1 MPESQTAWRRLL
13 RHIEEPPVPF
23 RLKGELALALLVVPL
38 AFAFQVLD
46 MLYGKS
52 GTPGESP
59 VYVILLATFTA
70 LAFGSVFALATPAG
84 GRWVQRRLANRR
96 GTALLCVLPLLYTGL
111 FLLVLW
117 FGDFPE
123 LHFAA
128 LKKVTG
134 FWARLPLPA
143 FLALAAALLYGGFHA
158 GLALAR
164 RATTKTAGPSHFGMR
179 QFGCVLVVAVP
190 YLVLQEVLPL
200 LWCFS
205 TPAALV
211 VMVYGTGLGREYF
224 GFTFLPRS
232 RREAGFV
239 VLLLAGGLLVFLA
252 TNLLV
257 GGISYTGDLWKM
269 SGVQIYTFSFM
280 MLFIVGISEEVI
292 FRCGVLMLFATYLER
307 FGSNRWWGRHPRTA
321 AVIAT
326 SVLFGVAHFP
336 HGPLMIFLAF
346 LASLLYGLAF
356 AGGRSLFGPVLL
368 HGLLNVLILK
378 NFQLLAF

>member
-1 MPESQTAWRRLL
+1 MSELQQIWQRLL
-13 RHIEEPPVPF
+13 RHIEEPPAPF
-23 RLKGELALALLVVPL
+23 RLKGELPLSLLVIPL
-38 AFAFQVLD
+38 AIVFQTLD
-46 MLYGKS
+46 MLYGKG

-59 VYVILLATFTA
+59 TYVALLSAFTGI
-70 LAFGSVFALATPAG
+70 AFASVFVAATPFG
-84 GRWVQRRLANRR
+84 ERQVQKMIADRR
-96 GTALLCVLPLLYTGL
+96 GTALLCALPLLFTGL

-117 FGDFPE
+117 LGGFPE

-143 FLALAAALLYGGFHA
+143 FLALSALLLFGGFWA

-164 RATTKTAGPSHFGMR
+164 RAAKKIAGPSHFGMR
-179 QFGCVLVVAVP
+179 QFGCVLVTTVP

-239 VLLLAGGLLVFLA
+239 VLLLLSGLLVFLA
-252 TNLLV
+252 TNFMV

-269 SGVQIYTFSFM
+269 TGMQIYTFSFM

-307 FGSNRWWGRHPRTA
+307 FGANRWWGRHPRTS

-326 SVLFGVAHFP
+326 SALFGVAHFP

-356 AGGRSLFGPVLL
+356 VGGRSLFGPVLL

>member
-1 MPESQTAWRRLL
+1 MSDSLNAWQRLL
-13 RHIEEPPVPF
+13 RHIEQPTPPF
-23 RLKGELALALLVVPL
+23 RVRGEMALAALIPPL
-38 AFAFQVLD
+38 SFAFQVLD

-52 GTPGESP
+52 ATPGESHA
-59 VYVILLATFTA
+59 YVILLATFTA

-84 GRWVQRRLANRR
+84 ERWVRRRLANRR
-96 GTALLCVLPLLYTGL
+96 GTALLCALPLLFTGL

-117 FGDFPE
+117 LGGFPE

-134 FWARLPLPA
+134 IWARLPLPA
-143 FLALAAALLYGGFHA
+143 FLALAAALLYGGFRT

-164 RATTKTAGPSHFGMR
+164 REAKKTAGPSHFGMR
-179 QFGCVLVVAVP
+179 QFGCVLVTAVP

-239 VLLLAGGLLVFLA
+239 VLLLLSGLVLFLA

-257 GGISYTGDLWKM
+257 GGISYTGELWKM
-269 SGVQIYTFSFM
+269 SGMKIYTFSFM

-292 FRCGVLMLFATYLER
+292 FRCGVLTLFATYLGR
-307 FGSNRWWGRHPRTA
+307 FGANRWWGRHPRTA

-326 SVLFGVAHFP
+326 SALFGIAHFP

-356 AGGRSLFGPVLL
+356 VGGRSLFGPVLL

>member
-1 MPESQTAWRRLL
+1 MSESQNAWRRLL
-13 RHIEEPPVPF
+13 RHIEQPTPPFHVQ
-23 RLKGELALALLVVPL
+23 GETALALLVVPL
-38 AFAFQVLD
+38 TFVFQYVD
-46 MLYGKS
+46 MLYGKN

-59 VYVILLATFTA
+59 AYVILLATFTA
-70 LAFGSVFALATPAG
+70 LAFGSVFALATPVG
-84 GRWVQRRLANRR
+84 DCWVRRRLANQR
-96 GTALLCVLPLLYTGL
+96 GTALLCALPLLFTGL

-117 FGDFPE
+117 LGGFAE

-134 FWARLPLPA
+134 IWARLPLLA
-143 FLALAAALLYGGFHA
+143 FLALSAALLYGGFHA

-164 RATTKTAGPSHFGMR
+164 RAAKKTAGPSHFGMR
-179 QFGCVLVVAVP
+179 QFGCVLVTVVP

-211 VMVYGTGLGREYF
+211 VMVHGTGLGREYF
-224 GFTFLPRS
+224 GLTFLPRS

-239 VLLLAGGLLVFLA
+239 VLLLLSGLLVFMS
-252 TNLLV
+252 TNFMV
-257 GGISYTGDLWKM
+257 GEISYTGELWKM
-269 SGVQIYTFSFM
+269 PGMKIYTFSFM

-292 FRCGVLMLFATYLER
+292 FRCGVLTLFATYLGR
-307 FGSNRWWGRHPRTA
+307 FGANRWWGRHPRTA

-326 SVLFGVAHFP
+326 SALFGIAHFP

>member
-1 MPESQTAWRRLL
+1 MSESQTVWQRLL
-13 RHIEEPPVPF
+13 RHIEEPPAPF
-23 RLKGELALALLVVPL
+23 RLKGELPLSLLVVPL
-38 AFAFQVLD
+38 AFAFQYLD

-52 GTPGESP
+52 GTPGESHA
-59 VYVILLATFTA
+59 YVILLATFTA

-84 GRWVQRRLANRR
+84 ERWVRQQLATRR
-96 GTALLCVLPLLYTGL
+96 GTALLCALPLFFTGL
-111 FLLVLW
+111 FLLILW
-117 FGDFPE
+117 GGGFAE
-123 LHFAA
+123 LQSAA

-134 FWARLPLPA
+134 FWARLPLPV
-143 FLALAAALLYGGFHA
+143 FLALAAILLYGSFHA

-164 RATTKTAGPSHFGMR
+164 RAAKKTAGPSHFGMR
-179 QFGCVLVVAVP
+179 QFGCVLVTAVP

-211 VMVYGTGLGREYF
+211 VMVHGTGLGREYF
-224 GFTFLPRS
+224 GLTFLPRS

-239 VLLLAGGLLVFLA
+239 VLLLLCGLLVFLS
-252 TNLLV
+252 TNFLV
-257 GGISYTGDLWKM
+257 GGISYTGELWKM

-292 FRCGVLMLFATYLER
+292 FRCGVLTLFATYLGR
-307 FGSNRWWGRHPRTA
+307 FGGNRWWGRHPRTA

-326 SVLFGVAHFP
+326 SALFGIAHFP

-356 AGGRSLFGPVLL
+356 VGGRSLFGPVLL

>member
-1 MPESQTAWRRLL
+1 MPESQNAWRRLL
-13 RHIEEPPVPF
+13 RHIEQSPAPYHV
-23 RLKGELALALLVVPL
+23 RGETALATLILPL
-38 AFAFQVLD
+38 TFAFQVLD
-46 MLYGKS
+46 MIYGKG

-59 VYVILLATFTA
+59 SYVILLATFTA
-70 LAFGSVFALATPAG
+70 VAFGSVFALATPAG
-84 GRWVQRRLANRR
+84 GRWVRRRLEDRR
-96 GTALLCVLPLLYTGL
+96 GTALLCSLPLLFTGL

-117 FGDFPE
+117 VSGFPE

-134 FWARLPLPA
+134 IWARMPLPA

-158 GLALAR
+158 GLTLAR
-164 RATTKTAGPSHFGMR
+164 RAAKKTAGPSHFGMR
-179 QFGCVLVVAVP
+179 QFGCVLVTAVP

-211 VMVYGTGLGREYF
+211 VMVHGTGLGREYF

-239 VLLLAGGLLVFLA
+239 VLLLFSGLLVFLG
-252 TNLLV
+252 TNFLV
-257 GGISYTGDLWKM
+257 GGISYTGELWKM
-269 SGVQIYTFSFM
+269 TGVQIYTFSFM

-292 FRCGVLMLFATYLER
+292 FRCGVLTLFATYLRR
-307 FGSNRWWGRHPRTA
+307 FGGARWWGRHPRSA

-326 SVLFGVAHFP
+326 SALFGIAHFP

-356 AGGRSLFGPVLL
+356 AGGKSLFGPVLL

>member
-1 MPESQTAWRRLL
+1 MSELQQVWQRLL
-13 RHIEEPPVPF
+13 HHIEEPSAPL
-23 RLKGELALALLVVPL
+23 RLKGELPLALLVIPL
-38 AFAFQVLD
+38 AVVFQALD
-46 MLYGKS
+46 MLYGKG

-59 VYVILLATFTA
+59 TYVALLSAFTGI
-70 LAFGSVFALATPAG
+70 AFASVFVAATPLG
-84 GRWVQRRLANRR
+84 DRWVRRRLADRR
-96 GTALLCVLPLLYTGL
+96 GTALLCALPLLFTGL

-117 FGDFPE
+117 LGGFAE

-134 FWARLPLPA
+134 LWARLPLPA
-143 FLALAAALLYGGFHA
+143 FLALSALLLYGGFWA
-158 GLALAR
+158 GLTLAR
-164 RATTKTAGPSHFGMR
+164 RAAKKTTGPSHFGMR
-179 QFGCVLVVAVP
+179 QFGCVLVTALP

-211 VMVYGTGLGREYF
+211 VMVHGTGLGREYF

-239 VLLLAGGLLVFLA
+239 VLLLLGGLLVFLA
-252 TNLLV
+252 TNFLV

-269 SGVQIYTFSFM
+269 SGMKIYTFSFM

-292 FRCGVLMLFATYLER
+292 FRCGVLTLFATYLGR
-307 FGSNRWWGRHPRTA
+307 FGGNRWWGRHPRTA

-326 SVLFGVAHFP
+326 SALFGIAHFP

-356 AGGRSLFGPVLL
+356 AGGKSLFGPVLL

>member
-1 MPESQTAWRRLL
+1 MSELQNVWQRLL
-13 RHIEEPPVPF
+13 RHIEEPPAQF
-23 RLKGELALALLVVPL
+23 RLKGDLPLSLLVVIL
-38 AFAFQVLD
+38 AFVFQTLD

-59 VYVILLATFTA
+59 AYVTLLSAFTGIAFASVLVAATPFGERQIRKLLA
-70 LAFGSVFALATPAG
+70 G
-84 GRWVQRRLANRR
+84 RR
-96 GTALLCVLPLLYTGL
+96 GTALLCALPILYTGL

-117 FGDFPE
+117 LGGFPE

-134 FWARLPLPA
+134 VWARLPLPA
-143 FLALAAALLYGGFHA
+143 FLAIAAALLYGGFHT

-164 RATTKTAGPSHFGMR
+164 REAKKTAGPSHFGMR
-179 QFGCVLVVAVP
+179 QFGCVLVTAVP

-239 VLLLAGGLLVFLA
+239 VLLLLSGLVLFLS
-252 TNLLV
+252 TNFLV
-257 GGISYTGDLWKM
+257 GGISYTGELWKM
-269 SGVQIYTFSFM
+269 TGVQIYTFSFM

-292 FRCGVLMLFATYLER
+292 FRCGVLTLFATYLGR
-307 FGSNRWWGRHPRTA
+307 FGGNRWWGRHPRTA

-326 SVLFGVAHFP
+326 SALFGVAHFP

-356 AGGRSLFGPVLL
+356 VGGRSLFGPVLL

>member
-1 MPESQTAWRRLL
+1 MSESQTVWQRLL
-13 RHIEEPPVPF
+13 RHIEEPPAPF
-23 RLKGELALALLVVPL
+23 RLKGELPLSLLIVPL

-59 VYVILLATFTA
+59 AYVILLATFTA
-70 LAFGSVFALATPAG
+70 LAFSSVFVLATPPG
-84 GRWVQRRLANRR
+84 ERWVRLRLETRR
-96 GTALLCVLPLLYTGL
+96 GVALLCALPLFFTGL

-117 FGDFPE
+117 LGGFPE

-134 FWARLPLPA
+134 LWARLPLPV
-143 FLALAAALLYGGFHA
+143 FLALAAVLLYGGFHA
-158 GLALAR
+158 GLTLAR
-164 RATTKTAGPSHFGMR
+164 RAAKKTAGPSHFGMR
-179 QFGCVLVVAVP
+179 QFGCVLVTAVP

-211 VMVYGTGLGREYF
+211 VMVYGTGMGREYF

-239 VLLLAGGLLVFLA
+239 VLLLLSGLLVFLA
-252 TNLLV
+252 TNFLV

-269 SGVQIYTFSFM
+269 TGVQIYTFSFM

-292 FRCGVLMLFATYLER
+292 FRCGVLTLFATYLGR
-307 FGSNRWWGRHPRTA
+307 FGGNRWWGRHPRTA

-326 SVLFGVAHFP
+326 SALFGVAHFP

-356 AGGRSLFGPVLL
+356 VGGKSLFGAVLL